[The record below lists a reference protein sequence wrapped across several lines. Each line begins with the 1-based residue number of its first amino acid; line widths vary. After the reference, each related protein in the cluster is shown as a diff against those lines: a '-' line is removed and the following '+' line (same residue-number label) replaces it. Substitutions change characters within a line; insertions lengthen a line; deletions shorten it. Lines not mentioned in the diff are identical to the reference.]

1 MNPHERQQ
9 FDLFLA
15 LAVERFAERIEQ
27 RNGGPGPALERLRTA
42 PESEGVWLS
51 DFVRALFT
59 DFLLADAAGACFVL
73 QALER
78 RPVESLE
85 RRPVEALERRPAEAL
100 ERRPAESPA
109 AGTIGALLGE
119 LARGAFARLLA
130 AKTEEYLEQRAGYQA
145 VDLEGAGDRA

>member
-1 MNPHERQQ
+1 MNPHEHQQ

-27 RNGGPGPALERLRTA
+27 RSGGPGPALERLRTA

-59 DFLLADAAGACFVL
+59 DFLLDDAAGACFVL

-78 RPVESLE
+78 RPVEPLE
-85 RRPVEALERRPAEAL
+85 RRPVEALERRPVE
-100 ERRPAESPA
+100 PPA
-109 AGTIGALLGE
+109 AGTIGTLLGE

-145 VDLEGAGDRA
+145 VDLEGTGGRA

>member
-59 DFLLADAAGACFVL
+59 DFLLDDAAGACFVL

-78 RPVESLE
+78 RPVE
-85 RRPVEALERRPAEAL
+85 ALERRRVEPGAAE
-100 ERRPAESPA
+100 
-109 AGTIGALLGE
+109 TIGTLLGE
-119 LARGAFARLLA
+119 LARGAFASLLA
-130 AKTEEYLEQRAGYQA
+130 AKTEEYLEQHAGYQA
-145 VDLEGAGDRA
+145 VDLEGAGGPE